1 LYRALFF
8 LFLSHK
14 PAILLQQII
23 Q

>member
-14 PAILLQQII
+14 PVILLQQII